1 MFKKQ
6 VHGMWYNMY
15 DAGGQQR
22 GGGLVAKW
30 CLNLLWLHINFRITC
45 SSSLK
50 NFMGNVIGVILI

>member
-15 DAGGQQR
+15 DVGGQQR

-30 CLNLLWLHINFRITC
+30 CLNLVTARTVACQAPL
-45 SSSLK
+45 S
-50 NFMGNVIGVILI
+50 MGFPR